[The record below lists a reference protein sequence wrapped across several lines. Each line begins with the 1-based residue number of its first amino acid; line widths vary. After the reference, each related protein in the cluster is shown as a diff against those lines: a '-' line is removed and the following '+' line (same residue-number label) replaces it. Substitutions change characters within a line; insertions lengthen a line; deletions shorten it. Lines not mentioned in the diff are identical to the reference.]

1 MFAIEEWAK
10 ARLEDIE
17 VLSQKNRQPDEA
29 PGVKLHLEMTVSNH
43 MLSTIDGRLKGWL
56 FERNEATPAKPVA
69 NRKKDNVTGTLDE
82 VEPVSDLPNLS
93 NVGKHV
99 KTFKWAEIVSGLMA
113 RVRFATSELEL
124 DDASC
129 GPFTIKPK
137 EGGSCVLKFPLEA
150 PNASEKVFAKLAKYK
165 SREIELTAVQ
175 HGPAS
180 DAGGRQQSIDDS
192 KDPAPEKKDT
202 PDPKAPAGGK
212 PDDKGE
218 NWPFPG
224 DRSAQEQIEAS
235 AKKQANTPPP
245 QSATTEHVPEKPRR
259 GGRRVVTAME

>member
-1 MFAIEEWAK
+1 MAEMQR
-10 ARLEDIE
+10 ARVNPLTG
-17 VLSQKNRQPDEA
+17 RPGAA
-29 PGVKLHLEMTVSNH
+29 PKPARDGDKVHLEMTVSNH

-56 FERNEATPAKPVA
+56 FERNEAAAPKVTKG
-69 NRKKDNVTGTLDE
+69 KDNQTGTLDG

-99 KTFKWAEIVSGLMA
+99 KTFKWAEIVSGLLA

-192 KDPAPEKKDT
+192 KDPAPEKK
-202 PDPKAPAGGK
+202 

-235 AKKQANTPPP
+235 AKKMGNTPPP

>member
-29 PGVKLHLEMTVSNH
+29 PGVNLHLEMTVSNH
-43 MLSTIDGRLKGWL
+43 MLSSIDGRLKGWL
-56 FERNEATPAKPVA
+56 FERNEAAAPKVTKG
-69 NRKKDNVTGTLDE
+69 KDNQTGTLDG

-99 KTFKWAEIVSGLMA
+99 KTFKWAEVVSGLLA
-113 RVRFATSELEL
+113 HVRFATSELEL

-180 DAGGRQQSIDDS
+180 DAGGRQQSIDDDS
-192 KDPAPEKKDT
+192 KDPAPEKVKDPADGKVADT
-202 PDPKAPAGGK
+202 PG
-212 PDDKGE
+212 
-218 NWPFPG
+218 
-224 DRSAQEQIEAS
+224 
-235 AKKQANTPPP
+235 NTPGFPPSGKAVGTETPP

>member
-10 ARLEDIE
+10 ARLDDIE

-43 MLSTIDGRLKGWL
+43 MLSSIDGRLKGWL
-56 FERNEATPAKPVA
+56 FERNEAAAPKVTKG
-69 NRKKDNVTGTLDE
+69 KDNQTGTLDG
-82 VEPVSDLPNLS
+82 VEPVSDLPNLT

-99 KTFKWAEIVSGLMA
+99 KTLKWAEVVSGLLA

-124 DDASC
+124 DDAAC
-129 GPFTIKPK
+129 GPFVIKAK

-165 SREIELTAVQ
+165 SREIELMAVQ

-180 DAGGRQQSIDDS
+180 DAGGRQQRIDDS
-192 KDPAPEKKDT
+192 KDPAPEKQPQPDSKTPAASKVADT
-202 PDPKAPAGGK
+202 PG
-212 PDDKGE
+212 
-218 NWPFPG
+218 
-224 DRSAQEQIEAS
+224 
-235 AKKQANTPPP
+235 NTPGFPPSGKAVSAETPP

>member
-56 FERNEATPAKPVA
+56 FERNEAAAPKVTKG
-69 NRKKDNVTGTLDE
+69 KDNQTGTLDG

-99 KTFKWAEIVSGLMA
+99 KTFKWAEIVSGLLA

-180 DAGGRQQSIDDS
+180 DAGGRQQTIDDS

-202 PDPKAPAGGK
+202 PDPKTPTDGK
-212 PDDKGE
+212 IADT
-218 NWPFPG
+218 PG
-224 DRSAQEQIEAS
+224 
-235 AKKQANTPPP
+235 NTPGFPPSGKGVSTEKPP
-245 QSATTEHVPEKPRR
+245 QSATTEHVPEKARR